1 MVISNVEIASI
12 FDQLADLLEIKG
24 ENPFKTRAYRNAAR
38 TIENLGTD
46 LRKMLEE
53 GADISQ
59 IPTIGEH
66 IALKIEEIIKTGKL
80 AKLEYLKHTFPPH
93 LLDLLK
99 VEGIGPKRAK
109 VLYRELNISS
119 LEGLK
124 KAAEKHQ
131 ISALKGF
138 SEKLEKKILKGT
150 LLAKKEGIRFMY
162 SVAEPYAEALTAY
175 LKNFKETLQ
184 VIVAGSFR
192 RRKET
197 VGDLDI
203 LATSAHPALLIDYF
217 VQYPDI
223 KEVLSKGDTRSTVI
237 LTNGMQVDLRCVAKE
252 SYGAALHYF
261 TGSKS
266 HNIAIRIMA
275 RDMGM
280 KVNEYGVFKGEKKIA
295 GVTEEEMY
303 ETVGLCYIEPELRE
317 SRGEH
322 RAAREGR
329 LPELITREDIR
340 GDLHIHTHYSDGKNS
355 IVEMAEAAKAIGHSY
370 IAITDHSKHLSIV
383 HGMDEKRLREQME
396 EIDRINE
403 TLKGITILKS
413 IEVDILEDGTLALP
427 NTVLKELD
435 LVVGAVHDK
444 FNLSQKMQTKRILKA
459 MDNPSFNILAH
470 PTGRLIGERAPYK
483 VNMKQLFEGVK
494 ERGCFLEIN
503 AQPKRLDLNDIYA
516 KRAKEAGVRFTISTD
531 AHNAAS
537 LHYMKYGL
545 YQARRGWL
553 EKEDVINTLSLGEL
567 RKVLRR

>member
-1 MVISNVEIASI
+1 MIISNIEIASI
-12 FDQLADLLEIKG
+12 FNQLADLSEIKG
-24 ENPFKTRAYRNAAR
+24 ENPFKVRAYRNAAR

-53 GADISQ
+53 GVDISQ

-66 IALKIEEIIKTGKL
+66 IALKIAEIIKTGRL
-80 AKLEYLKHTFPPH
+80 AKLEYLKHAFPPH

-109 VLYRELNISS
+109 VLYRELNIAS
-119 LEGLK
+119 LDALK
-124 KAAEKHQ
+124 KAAQKHQ
-131 ISALKGF
+131 IRALKGF
-138 SEKLEKKILKGT
+138 SEKLESKILKGT
-150 LLAKKEGIRFMY
+150 ILAKKEGKRFMY
-162 SVAEPYAEALTAY
+162 SVAEPYAEVLEAY
-175 LKNFKETLQ
+175 LKNFKGALQ

-217 VQYPDI
+217 VKYPDI
-223 KEVLSKGDTRSTVI
+223 KEVISRGDTRSTVI
-237 LTNGMQVDLRCVAKE
+237 LNNGLQVDLRCVQEE

-266 HNIAIRIMA
+266 HNITVRIMA
-275 RDMGM
+275 RDRGM
-280 KVNEYGVFKGEKKIA
+280 KVNEYGIFRGEKKIA
-295 GVTEEEMY
+295 GLTEEEMY
-303 ETVGLCYIEPELRE
+303 RTVGLDYIEPELRE

-322 RAAREGR
+322 RAAKAGT
-329 LPELITREDIR
+329 LPRLITEEAIR
-340 GDLHIHTHYSDGKNS
+340 GDLHMHSLYSDGHNS
-355 IVEMAEAAKAIGHSY
+355 VLEMAEAAKNRGYSY
-370 IAITDHSKHLSIV
+370 IAVTDHSRHMAIV
-383 HGMDEKRLREQME
+383 HGLDEKRLREQME

-403 TLKGITILKS
+403 TLKGIMIFKS
-413 IEVDILEDGTLALP
+413 IEVDILEDGSLALP
-427 NTVLKELD
+427 DSVLKELD

-444 FNLSQKMQTKRILKA
+444 FNLSQKMQIQRILKA
-459 MDNPSFNILAH
+459 MDNPCFNILAH
-470 PTGRLIGERAPYK
+470 PTGRLIGEREAYK

-503 AQPKRLDLNDIYA
+503 AQPKRLDLNDVYTQ
-516 KRAKEAGVRFTISTD
+516 RAKEAGVRFAISTD

-537 LHYMKYGL
+537 LNYMKYGV

-567 RKVLRR
+567 RKVLQR

>member
-1 MVISNVEIASI
+1 MVISNVEIASL

-24 ENPFKTRAYRNAAR
+24 ENTFKVRAYRNAAR

-46 LRKMLEE
+46 LRKMVEE
-53 GADISQ
+53 GEDISK

-66 IALKIEEIIKTGKL
+66 IARKIEEIIKTGRL
-80 AKLEYLKHTFPPH
+80 AKLETLKHAFPPH

-109 VLYRELNISS
+109 VLYRELNIAS

-131 ISALKGF
+131 IRALKGF
-138 SEKLEKKILKGT
+138 SEKLENKILKGT
-150 LLAKKEGIRFMY
+150 LLAKKEGKRFMY
-162 SVAEPYAEALTAY
+162 SVAEPYAEALEAY
-175 LKNFKETLQ
+175 LKNFKGALQ

-203 LATSAHPALLIDYF
+203 LATSPHPALLIDYF
-217 VQYPDI
+217 VQYPDV
-223 KEVLSKGDTRSTVI
+223 KEVISRGDTRSTVI
-237 LTNGMQVDLRCVAKE
+237 LHNGLQVDLRCVQKE

-266 HNIAIRIMA
+266 HNIAVRIMA
-275 RDMGM
+275 RDRGM
-280 KVNEYGVFKGEKKIA
+280 KVNEYGIFRGEKKIA
-295 GVTEEEMY
+295 GLTEEEMY
-303 ETVGLCYIEPELRE
+303 RTVGLDYIEPELRE

-322 RAAREGR
+322 RAANAGT
-329 LPELITREDIR
+329 LPRLITEEEIR
-340 GDLHIHTHYSDGKNS
+340 GDLHMHSLYSDGHNS
-355 IVEMAEAAKAIGHSY
+355 ILEMAEAAKNRGYSY
-370 IAITDHSKHLSIV
+370 IALTDHSKHMAIV
-383 HGMDEKRLREQME
+383 HGLDEKRLREQME

-403 TLKGITILKS
+403 TLKGMTILKS
-413 IEVDILEDGTLALP
+413 IEVDILEDGSLALP
-427 NTVLKELD
+427 DTVLKELD

-444 FNLSQKMQTKRILKA
+444 FDLSQKMQTRRILKA
-459 MDNPSFNILAH
+459 MDHPCFTIFAH
-470 PTGRLIGERAPYK
+470 PTGRLIGEREPYK

-494 ERGCFLEIN
+494 QRGCFLEIN
-503 AQPKRLDLNDIYA
+503 AQPKRLDLNDIYTQ
-516 KRAKEAGVRFTISTD
+516 RAKEAGVRFAISTD

-537 LHYMKYGL
+537 LHYMKYGV

-553 EKEDVINTLSLGEL
+553 EKEDVINTLSLEEL
-567 RKVLRR
+567 RKVLP

>member
-1 MVISNVEIASI
+1 MVISNVEIASL
-12 FDQLADLLEIKG
+12 FDQLANLLEIKG
-24 ENPFKTRAYRNAAR
+24 ENPFKVRAYRNAAR

-46 LRKMLEE
+46 LRKMVEE
-53 GADISQ
+53 GVDISR

-66 IALKIEEIIKTGKL
+66 IALKIEEIIKTGRL
-80 AKLEYLKHTFPPH
+80 AKLEYLKHSFPPH

-99 VEGIGPKRAK
+99 VEGIGPKRVK
-109 VLYRELNISS
+109 ILHQKLHIDS
-119 LEGLK
+119 LDALK
-124 KAAEKHQ
+124 EAAQAHQ
-131 ISALKGF
+131 IRELKGF

-162 SVAEPYAEALTAY
+162 SVAEPYADALEAY
-175 LKNFKETLQ
+175 LKKYKGVLEVT
-184 VIVAGSFR
+184 VAGSFR

-203 LATSAHPALLIDYF
+203 LTTSEHPAELINYF
-217 VQYPDI
+217 VKYPDI

-237 LTNGMQVDLRCVAKE
+237 LVNGMQVDLRCVAQE

-280 KVNEYGVFKGEKKIA
+280 KVNEYGIFKGDKKIA
-295 GVTEEEMY
+295 GATEGEMY

-322 RAAREGR
+322 RAAKENR
-329 LPELITREDIR
+329 LPELITLEDMK
-340 GDLHIHTHYSDGKNS
+340 GDLHMHTHYSDGKNS
-355 IVEMAEAAKAIGHSY
+355 IIEMAEAAKVMGHSY

-383 HGMDEKRLREQME
+383 HGMDEKRVRKQLE
-396 EIDRINE
+396 EIDRINDSLE
-403 TLKGITILKS
+403 GITVLKS
-413 IEVDILEDGTLALP
+413 MEVDILEDGALALP
-427 NTVLKELD
+427 DSVLKELD
-435 LVVGAVHDK
+435 LIVGAVHDK
-444 FNLSQKMQTKRILKA
+444 FNLSQKMQTRRILKA
-459 MDNPSFNILAH
+459 MDNPYFNILAH

-483 VNMKQLFEGVK
+483 INMKKLFEGVK

-503 AQPKRLDLNDIYA
+503 AQPKRLDLNDIYT

-537 LHYMKYGL
+537 LNYMKYGI

-553 EKEDVINTLSLGEL
+553 EKKDVLNTSSLKTL
-567 RKVLRR
+567 KSALKR